1 MLRKIT
7 DTKSLFKSGTIM
19 RYIQLAEQCVQ
30 QIEAGQ
36 LTLHSKMPSLRKFK
50 QQHSVSMTTALN
62 CYQHLESLGWLIA
75 KPQSGYYV
83 AQKSVQADNIKS
95 PTLVSFQ
102 STTTQPKT
110 PQLYNPFVDP
120 CPLGIARYDP
130 ELIPVDKLQQSF
142 KRAMKQQGHR
152 ISHYPHPQGEAV
164 LRDSLSQH
172 FKGIDFHFSATELV
186 ITHGCLDAIRS
197 AIEITT
203 NAGDAVAI
211 SSPCFSGLL
220 DLLGSMGR
228 RVVEIPSVK
237 QGIDLEQLQHQ
248 MQLGR
253 IKAGLFCTSHMNP
266 QGLSMSALQKQKL
279 VELATQY
286 QIPIIED
293 DVYLELG
300 YRGVIPLPA
309 KHWDREGYV
318 LWCGSFS
325 KTIAAG
331 YRLGWCLPGR
341 YLQAYLENRLFANQ
355 GITSPLQLAMA
366 DFIRRGDYLQHLK
379 KIRLHLQQQS
389 LQFISYL
396 QENLPKN
403 SKISQPA
410 GGFVLWIEVAGL
422 NTQQLRKRTLANKLD
437 IRIGEHFST
446 LDLYPHCFRL
456 NIGFKIMATQTEYQL
471 TVLMKQIKDCVK
483 DNAC

>member
-1 MLRKIT
+1 
-7 DTKSLFKSGTIM
+7 M

-30 QIEAGQ
+30 QIESGQ
-36 LTLHSKMPSLRKFK
+36 LVLHSKMPSLRKFK
-50 QQHSVSMTTALN
+50 QLHHVSMTTALN

-83 AQKSVQADNIKS
+83 AQTSLLTDNIES
-95 PTLVSFQ
+95 PTFVSFQ
-102 STTTQPKT
+102 SIRTTPKA
-110 PQLYNPFVDP
+110 PKLYNPFIDP
-120 CPLGIARYDP
+120 CPLGVARYDP
-130 ELIPVDKLQQSF
+130 ALIPVDKLQQSF
-142 KRAMKQQGHR
+142 KRAMKQQGKK
-152 ISHYPHPQGEAV
+152 ISHYPNPQGELV
-164 LRDSLSQH
+164 LRESLREH
-172 FKGIDFHFSATELV
+172 FQRVDFHFSAVECV
-186 ITHGCLDAIRS
+186 ITHGCLDAIRT

-203 NAGDAVAI
+203 QAGDAVAI

-228 RVVEIPSVK
+228 GVVEIPSVD
-237 QGIDLEQLQHQ
+237 QGINLEQLQLQ
-248 MQLGR
+248 MQLGT

-286 QIPIIED
+286 KIPIIED

-300 YRGVIPLPA
+300 YQSGIPLPA

-341 YLQAYLENRLFANQ
+341 YLQAYLQYRLCANQ

-389 LQFISYL
+389 MQFIAYL
-396 QENLPKN
+396 QKNLPIN

-410 GGFVLWIEVAGL
+410 GGFVLWIEVANL
-422 NTQQLRKRTLANKLD
+422 KTQQLRKQALIHKLD
-437 IRIGEHFST
+437 IRIGQNFST
-446 LDLYPHCFRL
+446 LDRYPHCFRL
-456 NIGFKIMATQTEYQL
+456 NIGFNIIDPQVEKKL
-471 TVLMKQIKDCVK
+471 TVLMTLIKDCIK
-483 DNAC
+483 EKTC

>member
-1 MLRKIT
+1 
-7 DTKSLFKSGTIM
+7 M

-36 LTLHSKMPSLRKFK
+36 LVLHSKMPSLRKFK
-50 QQHSVSMTTALN
+50 QQHCVSMTTALN

-75 KPQSGYYV
+75 KPQSGYYI
-83 AQKSVQADNIKS
+83 AQKSLLADNIES
-95 PTLVSFQ
+95 PTLISFQ
-102 STTTQPKT
+102 SATTKPKS
-110 PQLYNPFVDP
+110 PDLYNPFIDP

-130 ELIPVDKLQQSF
+130 DLIPVDKLHQSF
-142 KRAMKQQGHR
+142 KRAMKQQGKQ
-152 ISHYPHPQGEAV
+152 ISHYPNPQGELV
-164 LRDSLSQH
+164 LRNSLSEH
-172 FKGIDFHFSATELV
+172 FKGIDFHFSAAECVMTN
-186 ITHGCLDAIRS
+186 GCLDAIRT

-203 NAGDAVAI
+203 KVGDAVAI

-220 DLLGSMGR
+220 DLLGSMER
-228 RVVEIPSVK
+228 SVVEIPSTE
-237 QGIDLEQLQHQ
+237 QGIDLEQLQYQ
-248 MQLGR
+248 MQLGL

-266 QGLSMSALQKQKL
+266 QGLSMSALQKQRL
-279 VELATQY
+279 VALATQY

-300 YRGVIPLPA
+300 YQGVIPLPA
-309 KHWDREGYV
+309 KHWDREGYI

-341 YLQAYLENRLFANQ
+341 YLQAYLQSRLFANQ
-355 GITSPLQLAMA
+355 GVTSPLQLAIA
-366 DFIRRGDYLQHLK
+366 DFIRRGDYLNHLK

-396 QENLPKN
+396 QKNLPAN

-410 GGFVLWIEVAGL
+410 GGFVLWIEVEHL
-422 NTQQLRKRTLANKLD
+422 NTQKLRKLALINKLD
-437 IRIGEHFST
+437 IRIGESFST

-456 NIGFKIMATQTEYQL
+456 NIGFNILDPQVECLLAILSKL
-471 TVLMKQIKDCVK
+471 VKDCIKDNIC
-483 DNAC
+483 

>member
-1 MLRKIT
+1 
-7 DTKSLFKSGTIM
+7 M
-19 RYIQLAEQCVQ
+19 RYTQLAEQCVK

-36 LTLHSKMPSLRKFK
+36 LALHSKMPSLRKFK
-50 QQHSVSMTTALN
+50 QLHNVSMTTALN

-83 AQKSVQADNIKS
+83 AQKSLLADNIKS

-102 STTTQPKT
+102 SSTTQPKV
-110 PQLYNPFVDP
+110 PELYNPFIDP
-120 CPLGIARYDP
+120 CPLGIARYAP
-130 ELIPVDKLQQSF
+130 ELIPVEKLQQSF
-142 KRAMKQQGHR
+142 KRVMKQQGNK
-152 ISHYPHPQGEAV
+152 ISHYPEPQGELV
-164 LRDSLSQH
+164 LRASLSEH
-172 FKGIDFHFSATELV
+172 FKGMDFHFSAAETV
-186 ITHGCLDAIRS
+186 ITHGCLDSIRT

-203 NAGDAVAI
+203 QVGDAVAI

-220 DLLGSMGR
+220 DLLGNMNR
-228 RVVEIPSVK
+228 RVVEIPSVE
-237 QGIDLEQLQHQ
+237 QGIDLEQLHHQ
-248 MQLGR
+248 MQLGT

-266 QGLSMSALQKQKL
+266 QGLSMSALQKQRL

-300 YRGVIPLPA
+300 YQGVIPLPA
-309 KHWDREGYV
+309 KHWDSEGYI

-325 KTIAAG
+325 KTVAAG

-341 YLQAYLENRLFANQ
+341 YLRAYLQHRLFANQ
-355 GITSPLQLAMA
+355 GVTSPLQLGMA
-366 DFIRRGDYLQHLK
+366 DFIRRGDYLKHLK

-403 SKISQPA
+403 SKMSQPA

-422 NTQQLRKRTLANKLD
+422 KTAKLRKLTLDNKLD
-437 IRIGEHFST
+437 IRIGENFST

-456 NIGFKIMATQTEYQL
+456 NIGFNIIDPQVNSQL
-471 TVLMKQIKDCVK
+471 TVLMKLIKDSVK
-483 DNAC
+483 SKIC